1 MLMFIFHPLDDGTL
15 TDADDNRVT
24 LAPAVQGSMIAFTT
38 TAKALGDTVDFPC
51 PEVPRCT
58 EW

>member
-24 LAPAVQGSMIAFTT
+24 LAPPC
-38 TAKALGDTVDFPC
+38 KAA
-51 PEVPRCT
+51 
-58 EW
+58 